1 MKGGKVLDSGSY
13 GCIFRPPLLCEG
25 QTERQKGYV
34 TKLMLNKEARN
45 EYEEIQK
52 FLQYIKSIPNYQKY
66 FIIDGISRCK
76 PTNITV
82 ADLEDFN
89 KKCKALTNQQ
99 ITAALVK
106 DEKFIRGKVSALQI
120 PDGGSSVLDYL
131 ERPGITG
138 IDVINV
144 NNALIELIQY
154 GIRPMNIKGVIHADV
169 KAGNIVYNSATKE
182 AKLIDWGL
190 SEIANPQVESRGNPK
205 TFVPILN
212 FPLMFNQPVTNL
224 FFYKNFPL
232 QAKYKQF
239 LYSFKKEIT
248 RTLQNNSRE
257 DIQII
262 LIDNIQEYLYNKI
275 FNSGRNIEK
284 FFKDNILGHYS
295 YIAEVYFNKNTE
307 EFRRNIAKQIA
318 GALFAYSYDSS
329 QNRLNEF
336 NTGLYFQQVFKMNA
350 DIYGALSCL
359 THLVHARRGKIRHGE
374 LKKAVKEFEDKYM
387 FSKKSVMQPYNV
399 PELVASLRNLNQF
412 MVAPWQFKSLSAAP
426 APAAAPASAAAPA
439 PASAAAPAP
448 AAAPASAAAPA
459 PAAPAPARIASS
471 NYLKPP
477 RFSPLKTP
485 PPSNA
490 ARAAST
496 LRKGLKR
503 MINLGG
509 KTRRKPH
516 NKKRRRKSKTRK
528 RR

>member
-13 GCIFRPPLLCEG
+13 GCIFRPPLLCED

-34 TKLMLNKEARN
+34 TKLMLRKEAKA

-89 KKCKALTNQQ
+89 KKCKALTNQR

-106 DEKFIRGKVSALQI
+106 DAIARGKVSALQI

-131 ERPGITG
+131 ETPDITG
-138 IDVINV
+138 LDVINV
-144 NNALIELIQY
+144 NNALIDLIQY
-154 GIRPMNIKGVIHADV
+154 GIRPMNIRGVIHADV
-169 KAGNIVYNSATKE
+169 KAGNIVYNSETKD

-190 SEIANPQVESRGNPK
+190 SVIANPPVSFRGNPK
-205 TFVPILN
+205 TYVTILN
-212 FPLMFNQPVTNL
+212 LPLMVNQPVTNL

-232 QAKYKQF
+232 QAKYKEF
-239 LYSFKKEIT
+239 LYSYREEIS
-248 RTLQNNSRE
+248 RILQNNSRE

-262 LIDNIQEYLYNKI
+262 LIDNIQEYLYIKV
-275 FNSGRNIEK
+275 FKSDTNIKE
-284 FFKDNILGHYS
+284 FFKDNMLGHYS
-295 YIAEVYFNKNTE
+295 YIADVYFNRSTE
-307 EFRRNIAKQIA
+307 QFRTNIVKQIA
-318 GALFAYSYDSS
+318 SALSAYSYDSS
-329 QNRLNEF
+329 QNRLNGF
-336 NTGLYFQQVFKMNA
+336 NTGLYFQEVFKMNA

-359 THLVHARRGKIRHGE
+359 RHLVHARRGKIRHGE

-387 FSKKSVMQPYNV
+387 FSEKCVMQPYNV
-399 PELVASLRNLNQF
+399 PELVTSLRNLNQF
-412 MVAPWQFKSLSAAP
+412 MVASWQFNSLS
-426 APAAAPASAAAPA
+426 AAPASAAAPA
-439 PASAAAPAP
+439 
-448 AAAPASAAAPA
+448 
-459 PAAPAPARIASS
+459 RVDSS

-490 ARAAST
+490 ARVAST
-496 LRKGLKR
+496 LRKGLRR